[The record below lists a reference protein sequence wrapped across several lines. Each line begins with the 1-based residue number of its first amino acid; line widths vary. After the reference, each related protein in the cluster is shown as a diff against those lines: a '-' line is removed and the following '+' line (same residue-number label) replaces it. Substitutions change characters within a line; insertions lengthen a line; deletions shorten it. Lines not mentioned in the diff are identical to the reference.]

1 MLDESIQQKEARQVK
16 DQPAESKVS
25 CFVCKREV
33 EREQARQIHH
43 SKKKQVWVCQA
54 HIK

>member
-1 MLDESIQQKEARQVK
+1 MLDESTQEKEAKQK
-16 DQPAESKVS
+16 QDPPAESKVT

-33 EREQARQIHH
+33 EREQALRIHH
-43 SKKKQVWVCQA
+43 SKKQQVWVCQA

>member
-1 MLDESIQQKEARQVK
+1 MLDESTQDKEALQE
-16 DQPAESKVS
+16 QNPPAEEKVT

-33 EREQARQIHH
+33 EREQAKRIVH
-43 SKKKQVWVCQA
+43 SKRKEVWVCQA

>member
-1 MLDESIQQKEARQVK
+1 MLDESTHPKEAVQETNKPV
-16 DQPAESKVS
+16 ESKVT

-33 EREQARQIHH
+33 EREQAQQILH
-43 SKKKQVWVCQA
+43 SKQKRVWVCQA